1 MGIRISVLQVYLS
14 HSVLFAD
21 PSRSI
26 GCLSVRSVGDGL
38 IRAESVFKW
47 SACWCWIRADIPSTY
62 TETEQALSLVFP
74 RLPQNVST
82 LNKHPGKGI
91 LLIMIRERCVLS
103 IKYEN
108 ASKHS
113 LIIHAVAGGAAC
125 LRKEH
130 MCNELD
136 EFFHFVETMT
146 KRLWRRRRGW
156 WWWRWKMQNAERP
169 ANHQVDGGENREYG
183 GCCCCKERTSF
194 AADLWFIILL
204 SLYICAISPRLISTD
219 AGCCSLCDVWF
230 ASPPS
235 NIISQTRPTV
245 FAIAN
250 INSGSVAYH
259 RSVLHRVSPLPIC
272 RATSTDT
279 NTTSHLMRGGVRG
292 EYDIVEYIKSE
303 LLLSSPQEVLISHSP
318 LHLHSTALH
327 IPIPLNSHMYAGSMC
342 RTLII
347 RGEREKKT

>member
-1 MGIRISVLQVYLS
+1 MMMMTLKDAKCREACKPSSGWRRKQRIRWLLLLQGA
-14 HSVLFAD
+14 HIIC
-21 PSRSI
+21 SR
-26 GCLSVRSVGDGL
+26 
-38 IRAESVFKW
+38 F
-47 SACWCWIRADIPSTY
+47 
-62 TETEQALSLVFP
+62 
-74 RLPQNVST
+74 
-82 LNKHPGKGI
+82 
-91 LLIMIRERCVLS
+91 MIYNS
-103 IKYEN
+103 PF
-108 ASKHS
+108 
-113 LIIHAVAGGAAC
+113 IIH
-125 LRKEH
+125 LRH
-130 MCNELD
+130 LPPLN
-136 EFFHFVETMT
+136 
-146 KRLWRRRRGW
+146 
-156 WWWRWKMQNAERP
+156 
-169 ANHQVDGGENREYG
+169 
-183 GCCCCKERTSF
+183 
-194 AADLWFIILL
+194 
-204 SLYICAISPRLISTD
+204 LYWC
-219 AGCCSLCDVWF
+219 CCSLCDVWF

>member
-156 WWWRWKMQNAERP
+156 WWWRWKMQNAERT

-219 AGCCSLCDVWF
+219 AAVLCVMFGSLRLHQISSARPD
-230 ASPPS
+230 PP
-235 NIISQTRPTV
+235 
-245 FAIAN
+245 F
-250 INSGSVAYH
+250 
-259 RSVLHRVSPLPIC
+259 LPLPISIQG
-272 RATSTDT
+272 A
-279 NTTSHLMRGGVRG
+279 SHTIGASFTASALFLFAEQHQPTQTQRRISCEE
-292 EYDIVEYIKSE
+292 EYEESM
-303 LLLSSPQEVLISHSP
+303 ISWNISNQ
-318 LHLHSTALH
+318 SC
-327 IPIPLNSHMYAGSMC
+327 Y
-342 RTLII
+342 
-347 RGEREKKT
+347 